1 VSPRRVGRPGR
12 VGRPRHSGRPRRW
25 SATVPAS
32 TSNLGPGFDCLG
44 LALRLPLVATARKIP
59 DGFRIERAGEGAD
72 LALDPQR
79 DPVLS
84 AFRDLCW
91 RAKAPVPAV
100 AITIRSSIPVARGLG
115 SSASA
120 IVAGLTLAN
129 HWLGDRYTPEHLFR
143 EAVRL
148 EGHPDNVA
156 PAIFGGFI
164 LSLPRGR
171 GEFEALR
178 LPRPRGVAI
187 TLVVPELHVSTNEA
201 RALLPRDIPLRD
213 ATANTARALA
223 LLHSLAAGRVDLLA
237 EALRDVYH
245 VPYRARLIPSFDR
258 VVEAGRRAGAFG
270 VTISG
275 SGPTLLA
282 LHAPGT
288 AAGAGVGA
296 AMVRAFARAGVR
308 ARAIT
313 GSIATRGA
321 STRTLE

>member
-1 VSPRRVGRPGR
+1 VSGAPRRAGT
-12 VGRPRHSGRPRRW
+12 PRRW

-44 LALRLPLVATARKIP
+44 LALRLPLVATARRIP
-59 DGFRIERAGEGAD
+59 DGFRIERRGEGSD

-84 AFRDLCW
+84 AFRDLCR

-100 AITIRSSIPVARGLG
+100 AVTIRSSIPVARGLG
-115 SSASA
+115 SSAAA
-120 IVAGLTLAN
+120 IVAGLVLAN
-129 HWLGDRYTPEHLFR
+129 HWLGDRFSPEELFR

-156 PAIFGGFI
+156 PAIFGGFV
-164 LSLPRGR
+164 LSLPREGD
-171 GEFEALR
+171 GFEALR

-187 TLVVPELHVSTNEA
+187 TLVVPEIRVSTEAA
-201 RALLPRDIPLRD
+201 RALLPREISLRD

-223 LLHSLAAGRVDLLA
+223 LLHSLAVGRVDLLA
-237 EALRDVYH
+237 DSLRDVYH

-258 VVEAGRRAGAFG
+258 VVNAGRRAGAFG

-288 AAGAGVGA
+288 AAGAKVGA
-296 AMVRAFARAGVR
+296 AMIRAFARGGVR
-308 ARAIT
+308 ARAIP
-313 GSIATRGA
+313 GSISIRGA
-321 STRTLE
+321 VTRTLE